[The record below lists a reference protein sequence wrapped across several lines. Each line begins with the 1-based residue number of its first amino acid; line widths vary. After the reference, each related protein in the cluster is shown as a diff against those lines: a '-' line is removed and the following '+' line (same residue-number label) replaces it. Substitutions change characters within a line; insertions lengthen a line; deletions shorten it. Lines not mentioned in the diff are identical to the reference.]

1 MEKLAEAWGG
11 QSGYADSEWLDIFC
25 LLFLLWLISLI
36 QSCPGFRL
44 LLRSLH
50 LYYVRF
56 ILILSILFHFNL
68 INSFLHLKKR

>member
-1 MEKLAEAWGG
+1 MEKLAGAWGG

-44 LLRSLH
+44 LLEACICTTLD
-50 LYYVRF
+50 
-56 ILILSILFHFNL
+56 
-68 INSFLHLKKR
+68 SF